1 MVGLLGVGFLGLVNS
16 LNLDNDEKHLGN
28 FLILFKSTSPNSTRL
43 FISCLESKVEAIF
56 AVMEVRG
63 SCAYK
68 LKSLLCRLR
77 CVLVSVIPYY
87 IISTAKLCSIFFLC
101 IMRN

>member
-1 MVGLLGVGFLGLVNS
+1 MVGLLGVGLGLVNS

-56 AVMEVRG
+56 AVMEVRVQDIV
-63 SCAYK
+63 YF
-68 LKSLLCRLR
+68 
-77 CVLVSVIPYY
+77 
-87 IISTAKLCSIFFLC
+87 TAQG
-101 IMRN
+101 